1 MIENI
6 VAYIYSLTGLVFF
19 VAWQMNYSLT
29 KYFLKEKNFNKT
41 LYLELFFLI
50 IIMVS
55 YYLGGS
61 AFFILLFVI
70 HAANIFTI
78 IFLKDQIL
86 DSSEIL
92 DSQILEIT
100 TVSYYI
106 AVGFLLIFLT

>member
-29 KYFLKEKNFNKT
+29 KYFLKDKNFIKT

-50 IIMVS
+50 IIMIS
-55 YYLGGS
+55 FYLSSS

-78 IFLKDQIL
+78 IFLQDQIL
-86 DSSEIL
+86 GSSEFF
-92 DSQILEIT
+92 DSEIVEIT
-100 TVSYYI
+100 TVSYYFV
-106 AVGFLLIFLT
+106 VGFLLIFLT

>member
-6 VAYIYSLTGLVFF
+6 VAYIYSITGLIFF
-19 VAWQMNYSLT
+19 VAWQINYSLT
-29 KYFLKEKNFNKT
+29 KYFLKEKNFGKT
-41 LYLELFFLI
+41 LYLELFFLT
-50 IIMVS
+50 IIMFS
-55 YYLGGS
+55 YYLSSS

-86 DSSEIL
+86 DSLEVF
-92 DSQILEIT
+92 DSQIMEVT

-106 AVGFLLIFLT
+106 VVGFLLVFFA